1 MNITFQPI
9 RVAAGSRDGEGL
21 MVLVDGTLVAVLVRL
36 TASNDNPDVQGQ
48 WFVQAGF
55 GPLSETHGLFS
66 TLEDAEDWVLHRSLA
81 ERNPGSGRIVL
92 SRHPPRP

>member
-1 MNITFQPI
+1 MDITFQPV
-9 RVAAGSRDGEGL
+9 RVAAGFCDGEGQ

-36 TASNDNPDVQGQ
+36 TASNDNPDAQGQ

-55 GPLSETHGLFS
+55 GPLSETHELFS

-81 ERNPGSGRIVL
+81 QRNPGSGRIVV
-92 SRHPPRP
+92 SRHSPHS